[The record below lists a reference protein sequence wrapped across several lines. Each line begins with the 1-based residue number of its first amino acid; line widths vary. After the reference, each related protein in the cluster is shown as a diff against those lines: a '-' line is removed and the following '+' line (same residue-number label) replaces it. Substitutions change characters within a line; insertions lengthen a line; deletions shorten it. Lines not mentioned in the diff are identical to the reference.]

1 MKTHCFSARHYTDND
16 NKEFNNLMSQ
26 EQIEQRFAIIEKQN
40 SFRQIKRRNTIQVR
54 QNKIEDL
61 CFLFEKLIK
70 KSTKPKPLKLK
81 YQAICQES
89 GIDFNEL
96 RKLSKIVDKQDYI
109 IKCCVNQISQQFD
122 NILSK
127 YNTHSNTEGGHL
139 KKKDDNLDLY
149 GWLQVKSQYKS
160 ILKRLKFALVDLIQT
175 SNNFRKVN
183 NFLSSKSKINSQQVS
198 FINTINN
205 IDSKE
210 QSTQYTS
217 RIQINNDKK
226 LILNVPQL
234 QYSPPE
240 IFFEWN
246 KAIED
251 GYISTGKNIHLMGY
265 ETIKKQLAN
274 GIHSQKRDQILNKC
288 QQTGNYITEQ
298 ELQYIASTSFL
309 INKCID
315 RDFIQRAINCLEDS
329 VKHQIELN
337 ISEQILQNFY
347 FIKENQVTIRNKYFE
362 ELNKKK
368 RKQISENTKNY
379 ERKQHF
385 SKDSLQI
392 RVIKGKFVQY
402 LKEAQKKRFL
412 KDAFDQKKQ
421 SQLRKLKNSGNPLAN
436 IYVQKFKE
444 IMLGIV
450 RRYRERKGTEKIKQ
464 QNFLERNTSKQTFKP
479 LFVKGQ
485 DELQLEQVKHIFHPP
500 SKLLTVDPEEKFQ
513 QYQKEKIV
521 KWSKSYR
528 LGIRNYNISQNEFMQ
543 FYSGGPQTCRQFQS
557 QRLKELNDHQEVD
570 LPSQQQWITE
580 EIEIQ
585 AANKIKMAIKR
596 HLYKKKFFKV
606 LEKKEQLKSIDIEQR
621 IQRCMRAKRFF
632 EELHKELNN
641 QQNER
646 LKDLTQ
652 HSPPKLQMDK
662 VVFMAGSTPN
672 SPQMNR
678 MSRHKTTEISL
689 ASSRIVKQS
698 DLQKRETNEKQRQK
712 LLNKF
717 VRSRLDSEAKIKNR
731 KLIQAAK
738 MKNIAIAEAAGF
750 HYTKADTELYDQNGN
765 TPLYYSAKY
774 GDEQMTK
781 FLLKI
786 GADVNQI
793 CSNGNTP
800 VHMAFYSGN
809 QQIIIEFINRNGNLN
824 ILNMDNFTPLAF
836 GTQELLSSLNLL
848 HCVATIKQV
857 NNKRIDNQHL
867 LHRKIKSETYELN
880 DELIL
885 EVKKR
890 G

>member
-1 MKTHCFSARHYTDND
+1 MKTKCFSARHYTDNE
-16 NKEFNNLMSQ
+16 NKEFCNLMSQ
-26 EQIEQRFAIIEKQN
+26 QQIEERFAIIQKQN
-40 SFRQIKRRNTIQVR
+40 SFRQIKRRNTITVR
-54 QNKIEDL
+54 QNKVEDL
-61 CFLFEKLIK
+61 CILFEKLIK
-70 KSTKPKPLKLK
+70 KSNKNKPLKQK
-81 YQAICQES
+81 YHAICQES

-96 RKLSKIVDKQDYI
+96 RNITRIDDKQDYI
-109 IKCCVNQISQQFD
+109 IKCCVNQISSQFD

-127 YNTHSNTEGGHL
+127 YNINSNTERHSN
-139 KKKDDNLDLY
+139 KNDDQLDLY

-175 SNNFRKVN
+175 SNNFKKVN

-198 FINTINN
+198 FIHTTNN

-217 RIQINNDKK
+217 RIQVNTDKK
-226 LILNVPQL
+226 LILNVPEL

-240 IFFEWN
+240 LFFEWN

-251 GYISTGKNIHLMGY
+251 GYISTGKNMHLMGY

-274 GIHSQKRDQILNKC
+274 GIHSKKRDKILNKC

-315 RDFIQRAINCLEDS
+315 RDFIQRAINCLEDN

-347 FIKENQVTIRNKYFE
+347 FIKENQVKIRNKYFE

-368 RKQISENTKNY
+368 RQQITENTKNY
-379 ERKQHF
+379 ERYQHF

-402 LKEAQKKRFL
+402 LKEAQKKKFL
-412 KDAFDQKKQ
+412 KEAFDHKKQ
-421 SQLRKLKNSGNPLAN
+421 SALRKLKNSGNPLAN

-450 RRYRERKGTEKIKQ
+450 RKYRERKGTEKIKQ

-479 LFVKGQ
+479 LFIKGQ
-485 DELQLEQVKHIFHPP
+485 DEFQLEQVKHIFHPP
-500 SKLLTVDPEEKFQ
+500 SKLLTLDPEEKFQ
-513 QYQKEKIV
+513 QYQKEKII

-528 LGIRNYNISQNEFMQ
+528 LGIRNYNISQNEFMK
-543 FYSGGPQTCRQFQS
+543 FYSGGPQTSRQFQS
-557 QRLKELNDHQEVD
+557 QKLKGLNDHQELE
-570 LPSQQQWITE
+570 LPSQQQWITD
-580 EIEIQ
+580 EIEVQ

-596 HLYKKKFFKV
+596 FLYKKKFFKV

-621 IQRCMRAKRFF
+621 IQKCMKAKRFF

-646 LKDLTQ
+646 LKDITQ
-652 HSPPKLQMDK
+652 HSPPKLPMDK
-662 VVFMAGSTPN
+662 VVFIPGSTPT
-672 SPQMNR
+672 SPQINR
-678 MSRHKTTEISL
+678 LSKHKTTEISL
-689 ASSRIVKQS
+689 VSSRIIKQS

-717 VRSRLDSEAKIKNR
+717 VRTRLDGEAKIKNR

-738 MKNIAIAEAAGF
+738 MKNLAIAEAAGF
-750 HYTKADTELYDQNGN
+750 HYSKADTELYDQNGN

-786 GADVNQI
+786 GADVNQV

-800 VHMAFYSGN
+800 VHMAFLSGN

-824 ILNMDNFTPLAF
+824 ILNNDNYTPLAF
-836 GTQELLSSLNLL
+836 GTQELLQSLNLI
-848 HCVATIKQV
+848 HCVATVKQD
-857 NNKRIDNQHL
+857 NIKRIDNQHL

-885 EVKKR
+885 EIKKR